1 MNNGALEARL
11 EEKACRTQRSGL
23 VSQSCFLTPP
33 EQELAR
39 RVAAR
44 YDVRVAFF
52 GGYDGAERQLACFYD
67 EEARE
72 PELTWICATWDE
84 RYGAC
89 THRDLLGSVMALGM
103 DRERYGDF
111 IVSGNRCDMV
121 MLPEA
126 AVTVLSGLSEAG
138 RVPLHLTELEQAPEI
153 AEPEGTHVR
162 DTVASARLDAILSAA
177 MNLSRTGAADLIRQ
191 RRVKVNH
198 METEKGDRVMKAGDI
213 VSVRGYGRIRVDT
226 IGEPTRKGR
235 LPVEMT
241 CFHQ

>member
-1 MNNGALEARL
+1 MNDGALEARL

-23 VSQSCFLTPP
+23 TSQSCFLTPP

-39 RVAAR
+39 RMASR
-44 YDVRVAFF
+44 YGVQVAFF
-52 GGYDGAERQLACFYD
+52 GGYDGAERQIACFYD
-67 EEARE
+67 EEVRE
-72 PELTWICATWDE
+72 PELTWIRASWDE
-84 RYGAC
+84 RHGSC
-89 THRDLLGSVMALGM
+89 SHRDLLGSVMGLGM

-111 IVSGNRCDMV
+111 IVSENHCDMV

-126 AVTVLSGLSEAG
+126 AQTVMTGLSEAG
-138 RVPLHLTELEQAPEI
+138 RVPLYLTELEAAPEI
-153 AEPEGTHVR
+153 AEPEGSHVR

-177 MNLSRTGAADLIRQ
+177 MNLSRTGAADMIRQ
-191 RRVKVNH
+191 KRVKVNH
-198 METEKGDRVMKAGDI
+198 METGKGDRIMKAGDI
-213 VSVRGYGRIRVDT
+213 VSVRGYGRIRVDI